1 MAWYG
6 EGMDTVTINKKEYR
20 ALRAAKERLEALFNV
35 KTHKPTPRVQRESF
49 ADLVGVLSDV
59 EEFKGKTSVGVQHM
73 IRNLWHEK
81 RS

>member
-1 MAWYG
+1 
-6 EGMDTVTINKKEYR
+6 MDTVTINKKEYR

-35 KTHKPTPRVQRESF
+35 KAQKPTPQVKRESF

-59 EEFKGKTSVGVQHM
+59 EEFKGKTSVEVQHM
-73 IRNLWHEK
+73 IPTLWHEK